1 MSCQFLAEPLY
12 PCYGTLLMLVQE
24 TCRLYG
30 NLKPTLRKTHFLND
44 SFLFFIRILVFL
56 KIMHCSVL
64 KMLTEWSFGILWN
77 RGEQILKRFWKYL
90 PKFLQI
96 HHNQNANITA
106 QESVDTLEDILLL
119 IDNLLTGRDKRPH
132 TPGYLYF
139 KTLLVYL

>member
-1 MSCQFLAEPLY
+1 M
-12 PCYGTLLMLVQE
+12 
-24 TCRLYG
+24 
-30 NLKPTLRKTHFLND
+30 RKSHFLND

-96 HHNQNANITA
+96 HHSPNANITV
-106 QESVDTLEDILLL
+106 QEASITISVDCSVDTLEDILLL
-119 IDNLLTGRDKRPH
+119 IHNLLTGRDKRPH

-139 KTLLVYL
+139 KTLLACLLVREFMVLNKTNDHVFT